1 MKFRLQIILEN
12 ILFCSCEVLWDIAGE
27 SKNYN
32 MLTGHKNA
40 VLEVKW
46 SPSSGSLISCS
57 ADKTVGESLR
67 QCRCWVYRVDRI
79 RLIAHNHKTLAPEM
93 MPLLIATT
101 AAEFMELL
109 NLESRFN
116 F

>member
-1 MKFRLQIILEN
+1 MTAN
-12 ILFCSCEVLWDIAGE
+12 NSSNLFCTCEVLWDIAGE

-57 ADKTVGESLR
+57 ADKTVGEKFSR
-67 QCRCWVYRVDRI
+67 SSREENS
-79 RLIAHNHKTLAPEM
+79 RLSVTAHNHLA
-93 MPLLIATT
+93 L
-101 AAEFMELL
+101 EFGHQLFCCVFMD
-109 NLESRFN
+109 
-116 F
+116 

>member
-1 MKFRLQIILEN
+1 MLHCLSISMLYFKESMLDCEATIANNFGIFLSI
-12 ILFCSCEVLWDIAGE
+12 SCEVLWDIAGE

-57 ADKTVGESLR
+57 ADKTVGESFLR
-67 QCRCWVYRVDRI
+67 
-79 RLIAHNHKTLAPEM
+79 
-93 MPLLIATT
+93 
-101 AAEFMELL
+101 
-109 NLESRFN
+109 
-116 F
+116 

>member
-1 MKFRLQIILEN
+1 M
-12 ILFCSCEVLWDIAGE
+12 LWDIAGE

-57 ADKTVGESLR
+57 ADKTVGESFL
-67 QCRCWVYRVDRI
+67 
-79 RLIAHNHKTLAPEM
+79 K
-93 MPLLIATT
+93 
-101 AAEFMELL
+101 
-109 NLESRFN
+109 
-116 F
+116 